1 MLYFI
6 PCNDKTQNDP
16 ARFCCICGKV
26 TLPDCQ
32 ALIPT
37 LYKKVTVPILK

>member
-1 MLYFI
+1 MT
-6 PCNDKTQNDP
+6 KRKNDP

-32 ALIPT
+32 ALLPT
-37 LYKKVTVPILK
+37 LCKKVTPILK